1 MSIQEPRYRESP
13 QKYGASICGG
23 ALLAG
28 LLFAIGVRR
37 KSYWALATPVAIGF
51 LGMLSLAFW
60 IGWTLFTTKI
70 EAPIED

>member
-1 MSIQEPRYRESP
+1 VIEEPRYRTDP
-13 QKYGASICGG
+13 KRYGG
-23 ALLAG
+23 AICLGALFAA
-28 LLFAIGVRR
+28 LLFAVGIRR
-37 KSYWALATPVAIGF
+37 KSYWALATPVAVGF

>member
-1 MSIQEPRYRESP
+1 VLSEPRYRENP
-13 QKYGASICGG
+13 QKYGAAICGG
-23 ALLAG
+23 ALLSA
-28 LLFAIGVRR
+28 LLFAFGVRN
-37 KSYWALATPVAIGF
+37 KSYWAVATPVAVGF

>member
-28 LLFAIGVRR
+28 LLFALGVRK
-37 KSYWALATPVAIGF
+37 KSYWALATPVAVGF